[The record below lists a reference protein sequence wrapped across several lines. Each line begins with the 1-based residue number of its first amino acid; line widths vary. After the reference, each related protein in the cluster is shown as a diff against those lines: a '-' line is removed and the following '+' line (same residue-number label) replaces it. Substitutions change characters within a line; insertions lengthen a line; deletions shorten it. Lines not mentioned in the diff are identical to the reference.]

1 MQLLTIVIPVFN
13 QASYLAETIHS
24 VLAQQPTA
32 PECIVV
38 DDGSTDGSGDVARSF
53 GDRIVFV
60 SQANAGQSAALNAGW
75 AKSSARFVGYLGADD
90 LLDPTATPRLLQIAK
105 AQTKN
110 VIVFPGFRDIDSAGA
125 VIRQCHPK
133 PASIVNMAHGF
144 RCDIGP
150 GAIFSR
156 AVLDEVGGWD
166 ERFSQMPDFEFW
178 MRAARVSDVVFLPEV
193 LASWRVHPGS
203 QTRAVSSVVKADEPC
218 LLATLVR
225 KNPERYLD
233 GIDINRLEAA
243 GNILSACLHIRSG
256 RFGLGWQRW
265 RDAFNAAPGVAV
277 QAASLR
283 RLARTSIDGIA
294 LSQALER
301 FPTCLNRKGIP
312 SGRDF

>member
-1 MQLLTIVIPVFN
+1 MHLLTIVVPVFN

-60 SQANAGQSAALNAGW
+60 SQTNAGQSAALNAGW

-90 LLDPTATPRLLQIAK
+90 LLDPTATTRLLQIAK

-110 VIVFPGFRDIDSAGA
+110 VIVFPGFRDINSVGD
-125 VIRQCHPK
+125 VIRQRHPK
-133 PASIVNMAHGF
+133 PASIANMAHDF

-156 AVLDEVGGWD
+156 TVLDEVGGWD
-166 ERFSQMPDFEFW
+166 ERFSQIPDFEFW
-178 MRAARVSDVVFLPEV
+178 MRAARVSDVVCLPEV
-193 LASWRVHPGS
+193 LASWRVHAGS
-203 QTRAVSSVVKADEPC
+203 QTRAVSSVVKADEPY

-225 KNPERYLD
+225 NNPERYLG
-233 GIDINRLEAA
+233 GININRLDAA

-265 RDAFNAAPGVAV
+265 RDAFGTAPDVALRP
-277 QAASLR
+277 ASLR
-283 RLARTSIDGIA
+283 RLARNVISGIA
-294 LSQALER
+294 RPRASIQ
-301 FPTCLNRKGIP
+301 P
-312 SGRDF
+312 